1 MRPVNIAPKAFLL
14 LFAFTFGGIHSE
26 KSHAQEPR
34 TFVIAA
40 EAGYG
45 IEDCLGE
52 GGECG
57 KAVADAWCQSN
68 GGGTAIKFG
77 LAGDGAGALSK
88 TSSSGSKPYF
98 ITCGE

>member
-1 MRPVNIAPKAFLL
+1 MRPANITPKAFLL
-14 LFAFTFGGIHSE
+14 LFAFAFGAIHSE
-26 KSHAQEPR
+26 KSRAQEPR

-45 IEDCLGE
+45 VEDCLGE

-57 KAVADAWCQSN
+57 KAVADAWCESN
-68 GGGTAIKFG
+68 GGGTAIKYG
-77 LAGDGAGALSK
+77 LAADGAGAPSK
-88 TSSSGSKPYF
+88 TSSSDSKPYF